1 MMKTEGLP
9 SMCSPSFSP
18 ERVMSYAG
26 KALDFLNRNCAT
38 DAATYWLFREPH
50 SQTLQLY
57 DVSQLLTAAQEGVA
71 ADHGARTAAAA
82 EASEAAEGAA
92 AYTAQRVSQ
101 LVSEVREHALAMV
114 PSEETAASAAALSEE
129 EETATP
135 PEPQPLSR
143 MGKLCYSLAQ
153 LISTDSATMR
163 SDRLQLMRRAAELS
177 CPASDPLTHA
187 RAHEQVSAAPRV
199 NPKSAGK
206 RTCGKM
212 VPGNPP
218 CSTGENSR
226 PSFIQQPASATYV

>member
-26 KALDFLNRNCAT
+26 KALDFLDRNCAT
-38 DAATYWLFREPH
+38 DSATYWLFREPH

-57 DVSQLLTAAQEGVA
+57 DVSQLLTAAQDGVA
-71 ADHGARTAAAA
+71 ADHGASSAAAAAAAAAA
-82 EASEAAEGAA
+82 EEGAA
-92 AYTAQRVSQ
+92 AHTAQRVSQ
-101 LVSEVREHALAMV
+101 LVSEARERALAMV
-114 PSEETAASAAALSEE
+114 PSEETAAFAASLGEE
-129 EETATP
+129 EETAMP

-153 LISTDSATMR
+153 LISTDSDTMR

-187 RAHEQVSAAPRV
+187 RAHEQVREQRLDSTLTNSAR
-199 NPKSAGK
+199 
-206 RTCGKM
+206 
-212 VPGNPP
+212 
-218 CSTGENSR
+218 E
-226 PSFIQQPASATYV
+226 TYVSEDGPR